1 MLLNHT
7 FLFKQPLFHCCG
19 KIFIFSKILIFSPFS
34 ICPVVTE
41 TTGSV
46 SGVSLTSELNEELND
61 LIQRFHNQLHDSQV
75 SPEIVLYR
83 FCYYQFLFY
92 LTRQFNVCLAHLCV
106 LASEVIKVRPKL
118 ENSANLKILN
128 GY

>member
-1 MLLNHT
+1 MILLLNHT

-19 KIFIFSKILIFSPFS
+19 KIFIFSKILTFFPFS

-75 SPEIVLYR
+75 SSV
-83 FCYYQFLFY
+83 CHYQFLFY

-106 LASEVIKVRPKL
+106 LASKVTKVHPKL